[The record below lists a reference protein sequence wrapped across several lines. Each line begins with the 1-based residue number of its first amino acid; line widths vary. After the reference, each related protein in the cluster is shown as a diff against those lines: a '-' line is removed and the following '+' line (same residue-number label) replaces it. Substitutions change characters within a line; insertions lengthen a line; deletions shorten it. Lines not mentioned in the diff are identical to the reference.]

1 MNEHTGASVKL
12 TNYDL
17 ISNKIHNLQNLLQA
31 AAPNYELL
39 LREIHTNLAADADVV
54 HLLSEEQIGVIV
66 AGLSKKKG
74 IVIAE
79 VMTKVK
85 KASLKNTG
93 VDDL

>member
-1 MNEHTGASVKL
+1 MSEISVKL

-17 ISNKIHNLQNLLQA
+17 IVTKINTLQSLLQV
-31 AAPNYELL
+31 AAPNYENL
-39 LREIHTNLAADADVV
+39 LREIHTNLASDADVV

-79 VMTKVK
+79 VIAKKK
-85 KASLKNTG
+85 KASLKNTDVG
-93 VDDL
+93 DL

>member
-1 MNEHTGASVKL
+1 MNDTIKL

-17 ISNKIHNLQNLLQA
+17 ITNKIHQLQTILQA
-31 AAPNYELL
+31 AAPNYENL

-85 KASLKNTG
+85 KASLKNT
-93 VDDL
+93 DLEDL